1 MMNLFRTLFR
11 KELLDASR
19 DKRSV
24 MAGLYYAVG
33 TPLLMCLLFSVLLK
47 QLSSG
52 DELLISID
60 NANAAPKLV
69 QYLANNDIRQGEGVD
84 VKAIRLVVSTDFQQ
98 QLQQGRPATVIIDA
112 DRADDQLQTAIRR
125 VESELGRYNSEIA
138 TLRLMA
144 RGIDPQLM
152 QPLDVQMQDQATPDS
167 RGGTFLGIASLSIIL
182 TLFYAAM
189 NLAIDTSAGERERNS
204 LTLLLSQP
212 LSSLQLVLA
221 KIAAIACFSM
231 LGLVVI
237 LLVSKFAYGMVPWQ
251 QLGFNISLNTDFML
265 FTLLVGLPLA
275 LLSASLQV
283 MVSFVA
289 KSFKEAQTYVTMVL
303 LVPVALSMV
312 TTYNI
317 APDYLQ
323 WLPIAAQQQA
333 MISFLKGS
341 AIAMP
346 QLLVSGLLTL
356 AIFAACSYAS
366 SRLLKSEKV
375 VFGLYPK
382 SWLKPCPRIKTGETH
397 LLCKTP
403 YC

>member
-24 MAGLYYAVG
+24 MAGLYYALG
-33 TPLLMCLLFSVLLK
+33 TPVLMCLLFSVLLK
-47 QLSSG
+47 QLSSS

-60 NANAAPKLV
+60 NADAAPALV
-69 QYLANNDIRQGEGVD
+69 QYLANKDIRHGEGVE

-112 DRADDQLQTAIRR
+112 DRADDKLQTAIRR
-125 VESELGRYNSEIA
+125 VERELGRYNSEIA

-275 LLSASLQV
+275 LVSASLQV

-317 APDYLQ
+317 APEYLQ

-346 QLLVSGLLTL
+346 QLLVSSLLTL

-375 VFGLYPK
+375 VFGL
-382 SWLKPCPRIKTGETH
+382 
-397 LLCKTP
+397 
-403 YC
+403 

>member
-1 MMNLFRTLFR
+1 MMTLFRTLFR
-11 KELLDASR
+11 RELLDASR

-24 MAGLYYAVG
+24 MAGLYYALG
-33 TPLLMCLLFSVLLK
+33 TPVLMCLLFSVLLK
-47 QLSSG
+47 QLSSS
-52 DELLISID
+52 DELLLSID
-60 NANAAPKLV
+60 NADAAPALV
-69 QYLANNDIRQGEGVD
+69 QYLANKDIRHGEGGEVN
-84 VKAIRLVVSTDFQQ
+84 AIRLVISTDFQQ
-98 QLQQGRPATVIIDA
+98 HMQQGRPATVIIDA
-112 DRADDQLQTAIRR
+112 DRADDKLQTAIGR
-125 VESELGRYNSEIA
+125 VERELGRYNSDIA
-138 TLRLMA
+138 HLRLMA

-152 QPLDVQMQDQATPDS
+152 QPIDVQMQDQATPDS

-212 LSSLQLVLA
+212 LTSLQLVLA
-221 KIAAIACFSM
+221 KIAAITCFSM

-237 LLVSKFAYGMVPWQ
+237 LLVSEFAYGMVPWQ

-265 FTLLVGLPLA
+265 FTLMVGLPLA
-275 LLSASLQV
+275 LMSASMQL
-283 MVSFVA
+283 MVSFLA
-289 KSFKEAQTYVTMVL
+289 RSFKEAQTYVTMVL
-303 LVPVALSMV
+303 LVPVALSMI

-333 MISFLKGS
+333 MIAFLKGN

-346 QLLVSGLLTL
+346 QLLVSSLLTL
-356 AIFAACSYAS
+356 AIFAVCSYAS

-375 VFGLYPK
+375 IFAL
-382 SWLKPCPRIKTGETH
+382 
-397 LLCKTP
+397 
-403 YC
+403 

>member
-1 MMNLFRTLFR
+1 MMTIFRTLFR

-47 QLSSG
+47 QLSSS

-60 NANAAPKLV
+60 NANAAPALV
-69 QYLANNDIRQGEGVD
+69 HYLANKDIRQGEGAE

-125 VESELGRYNSEIA
+125 LERELGRYNSEIA

-152 QPLDVQMQDQATPDS
+152 QPIDVQMQDQATPDS

-237 LLVSKFAYGMVPWQ
+237 LLVSKFTYGMVPWQ
-251 QLGFNISLNTDFML
+251 QLGFNISLDADFML

-317 APDYLQ
+317 APDHLQ

-333 MISFLKGS
+333 MIGFLKGS

-346 QLLVSGLLTL
+346 QLLVSSLLTL

-375 VFGLYPK
+375 VFGL
-382 SWLKPCPRIKTGETH
+382 
-397 LLCKTP
+397 
-403 YC
+403 

>member
-24 MAGLYYAVG
+24 MAGLYYALG
-33 TPLLMCLLFSVLLK
+33 TPVLMCLLFSVLLN
-47 QLSSG
+47 QLSAN
-52 DELLISID
+52 DELIISID
-60 NANAAPKLV
+60 NADAAPALV
-69 QYLANNDIRQGEGVD
+69 QYLANKDIRHGEGVD

-98 QLQQGRPATVIIDA
+98 QLLQGRPTTVIIDA
-112 DRADDQLQTAIRR
+112 DRADDKLQTTIRR
-125 VESELGRYNSEIA
+125 VERELAGYNSEIA

-144 RGIDPQLM
+144 RGIDPQLL
-152 QPLDVQMQDQATPDS
+152 QPIDVQMQDQATPDS

-221 KIAAIACFSM
+221 KIAAITCFSM

-333 MISFLKGS
+333 MIAFLKGS
-341 AIAMP
+341 TIAMP
-346 QLLVSGLLTL
+346 QLLVSSLLTL

-375 VFGLYPK
+375 VFGL
-382 SWLKPCPRIKTGETH
+382 
-397 LLCKTP
+397 
-403 YC
+403 

>member
-60 NANAAPKLV
+60 NADAAPALV
-69 QYLANNDIRQGEGVD
+69 QYLANKDIRHGEGTE

-125 VESELGRYNSEIA
+125 IESELGRYNSEIA
-138 TLRLMA
+138 NLRLMA

-152 QPLDVQMQDQATPDS
+152 QPIDVQMQDQATPDS

-221 KIAAIACFSM
+221 KIVAIACFSM

-251 QLGFNISLNTDFML
+251 QLGFNISLNTNFML

-333 MISFLKGS
+333 MIGFLKGS

-346 QLLVSGLLTL
+346 QLLVSSLLTL

-375 VFGLYPK
+375 VFGL
-382 SWLKPCPRIKTGETH
+382 
-397 LLCKTP
+397 
-403 YC
+403 

>member
-24 MAGLYYAVG
+24 TAGLYYALG
-33 TPLLMCLLFSVLLK
+33 TPVLMCLLFSVLLK
-47 QLSSG
+47 QLSSS

-60 NANAAPKLV
+60 NADAAPKLV
-69 QYLANNDIRQGEGVD
+69 QYLANNDIRQGEGAD

-112 DRADDQLQTAIRR
+112 DRADDKLQTAIRR
-125 VESELGRYNSEIA
+125 VERELGRYNSEIA

-317 APDYLQ
+317 APEYLQ

-346 QLLVSGLLTL
+346 QLLVSSLLTL

-375 VFGLYPK
+375 VFGL
-382 SWLKPCPRIKTGETH
+382 
-397 LLCKTP
+397 
-403 YC
+403 